1 MKNLVNYL
9 DDYFD
14 ENIEEQLIN
23 RKFKKDECCNCNKHN
38 KHNKHN
44 KKQSRTKYGSI

>member
-23 RKFKKDECCNCNKHN
+23 RKLKKDEYCNYNKHN
-38 KHNKHN
+38 KHGKHN
-44 KKQSRTKYGSI
+44 KQNKQNNEEE

>member
-14 ENIEEQLIN
+14 ENEEVKFNYKKIIKEN
-23 RKFKKDECCNCNKHN
+23 RNNSKHKKYNKYN
-38 KHNKHN
+38 E
-44 KKQSRTKYGSI
+44 